1 MLVRN
6 KMVPELYVAH
16 LGRSLDFW
24 VNCLDFTVSYQRPHE
39 KFVYL
44 DKGGVQVM
52 LAELGA
58 VPRQWLTAPM
68 EPPFGRGINLQIEV
82 DEVAPIIDKLRRAA
96 YPLFRDCQDAW
107 YRSGT
112 VESGVR
118 EFLVQDPDGYLVR
131 LGQSLGERPCK
142 PAG

>member
-16 LGRSLDFW
+16 LDRSLDFW
-24 VNCLDFTVSYQRPHE
+24 VGCLAFAVAYQRPQE

-44 DKGGVQVM
+44 DKDGVQVM

-82 DEVAPIIDKLRRAA
+82 DDVAPMLERLRLAE
-96 YPLFRDCQDAW
+96 YPLFRDCQDTW
-107 YRSGT
+107 YQSGT
-112 VESGVR
+112 VENGVR
-118 EFLVQDPDGYLVR
+118 EFLVLDPDGYLVR
-131 LGQSLGERPCK
+131 LGQPLGERPCK
-142 PAG
+142 MPA